1 MTRRQEREPDW
12 EDDGRTIVNM
22 NVEGM
27 PGYRR
32 ELDVRAGGRA
42 PDLKRRREMPSNRE
56 TWMIMWASMKWAFLF
71 SMGFSLIMVLFILF
85 CVKVWFA

>member
-32 ELDVRAGGRA
+32 ELDVRAGGRT

-71 SMGFSLIMVLFILF
+71 SMGFALMMVLFVLF

>member
-1 MTRRQEREPDW
+1 MTRREERDW

-32 ELDVRAGGRA
+32 EPDVYAGRA
-42 PDLKRRREMPSNRE
+42 QQSTVRREMPSTRE
-56 TWMIMWASMKWAFLF
+56 TRMIIFASMKWAFLF
-71 SMGFSLIMVLFILF
+71 SAGFSLILVLFILF
-85 CVKVWFA
+85 CVKVWLV